1 MRCPSCAYENLADS
15 RFCAQCGV
23 PLGRSPARVP
33 DLRAYTPRHLAEKI
47 LSHRSALHGERKQVT
62 VFFADV
68 KGSMDLAEQVDP
80 EAWHRIM
87 DRFFGI
93 LAEGVHRFEG
103 TVNQFTGDG
112 VMALFGAPIAH
123 EDHAQRACHA
133 ALHLC
138 EALGRYGRDLRRTEG
153 LNFTVRMG
161 INSGEV
167 VVGSIGDDLRMDY
180 TAQGHTVGLA
190 QRMERLAEPGKVYLT
205 EHTAALVA
213 GYFNL
218 EDLGSFTLKGV
229 RDPLRVYELRGVG
242 PLRTRLDVARRRGF
256 SRFVG
261 REEEA
266 ATLEAALARA
276 IAGDGGVV
284 AVLGEPGVGKSRLC
298 YEFLQRCRVRG
309 IPVYEAHGVAHGKS
323 VPFLVVLELARSY
336 FGIRESDGD
345 QVARE
350 KIAGKLLLLDRE
362 LEEILPVLFE
372 FLGVPDPA
380 RPAPRMDPEARQRQ
394 LTAMAARLVPAR
406 SRREPAVFVVED
418 LHWVDGG
425 SESFIAAHV
434 DALPGTRTLLL
445 VNFRPEYHATWALHP
460 QSELLTLPP
469 LGPAATAELL
479 RDLLGGDPSLAGLA
493 DLLHERTR
501 GNPFFIEE
509 VVQALIE
516 AGNLVGTR
524 GAYRLAEPLETI
536 ATPASVQA
544 VLASRVDRLP
554 EREKGVLVT
563 AAVIGKRF
571 SETVLR
577 RIVELAEDELADA
590 LHAHTQAEFVYSE
603 TLHAEPEYAFKH
615 PLTQEVAY
623 HAQLAERRAR
633 VHGAVARAVAEL
645 YADKLDERAALLA
658 HHWDGAGEPLEAA
671 RWSRRA
677 AEWVRAS
684 NLGEAL
690 RHWQNLRAFLA
701 RVPESGER
709 TRLAIE
715 GCVQLLE
722 LGWRFGIS
730 AEDSATLFAEG
741 EALARGSGDLGAL
754 ARLVNAYGVLRSHF
768 GSAEDFVEA
777 AREAT
782 RLAEQTDD
790 AGLGLATGTRLVI
803 ALIAAG
809 DLRQALALSEQ
820 ELARPPA
827 TLKLGSDILGYS
839 PFLRLINLHGKLL
852 IDLGRLDE
860 GAVELERVDRLA
872 REEGDVETLGITHG
886 ESVVLARV
894 RGDAEAA
901 LSHARET
908 LRIAERLGSPFFR
921 AGAYLAFGQAHILGA
936 EWTAA
941 REALERGLAI
951 ARTGG
956 AYVEAEPL
964 ALAWLAAA
972 HLGVN
977 RTAEARAAAEEAL
990 EVARR
995 RRTKPAECIAY
1006 IGWARVLL
1014 RTEGVRSRAAIEAA
1028 LDRALALVEETGAM
1042 NNEPFIRVQRA
1053 RLAAIADDREGWRR
1067 ELEAARRLFS
1077 EMGAVPR
1084 AERLARELEF
1094 GTQVW

>member
-1 MRCPSCAYENLADS
+1 MRCPSCTYENLADS

-23 PLGRSPARVP
+23 PLGRDPARVP
-33 DLRAYTPRHLAEKI
+33 DPRAYTPRHLAEKI

-62 VFFADV
+62 VLFADV

-80 EAWHRIM
+80 ETWHRIL

-112 VMALFGAPIAH
+112 IMALFGAPIAH

-133 ALHLC
+133 ALHLS
-138 EALGRYGRDLRRTEG
+138 EALGRYGRELRRTEG
-153 LNFTVRMG
+153 LNFTVRIG
-161 INSGEV
+161 LNSGEV
-167 VVGSIGDDLRMDY
+167 VVGTIGDDLRMDY

-242 PLRTRLDVARRRGF
+242 PLRTRLEVARRRGF

-266 ATLEAALARA
+266 AALEAALGRA
-276 IAGDGGVV
+276 LEGHGGVV

-323 VPFLVVLELARSY
+323 VPFLVVLELARAY
-336 FGIRESDGD
+336 FGITEADGD
-345 QVARE
+345 QAARE

-362 LEEILPVLFE
+362 FEDTLPLLFD
-372 FLGVPDPA
+372 FLGVPDAA
-380 RPAPRMDPEARQRQ
+380 RPAPRMDPDARQRE
-394 LTAMAARLVPAR
+394 LFAMAARLVPAR

-418 LHWVDGG
+418 LHWIDGG
-425 SESFIAAHV
+425 SESFVAAHV
-434 DALPGTRTLLL
+434 DAVPGTRTLLL
-445 VNFRPEYHATWALHP
+445 VNFRPEYHATWMQRPHSR
-460 QSELLTLPP
+460 QLTLAP

-479 RDLLGGDPSLAGLA
+479 HDLLGRDPSLTGLA
-493 DLLHERTR
+493 ELMHERTR

-509 VVQALIE
+509 LVQALIE
-516 AGNLVGTR
+516 AGNLAGTR
-524 GAYRLAEPLETI
+524 SAYRLARPLEAVTI
-536 ATPASVQA
+536 PASVQA
-544 VLASRVDRLP
+544 VLASRIDRLA
-554 EREKGVLVT
+554 EREKAVLET

-571 SETVLR
+571 PETVLR
-577 RIVELAEDELADA
+577 RVVDVEERELADA
-590 LHAHTQAEFVYSE
+590 LHALTQAEFVYSE
-603 TLHAEPEYAFKH
+603 TTHAEPEYAFKH

-645 YADKLDERAALLA
+645 YPDKLDERAALLA
-658 HHWDGAGEPLEAA
+658 HHWEGAGEPLEAA

-701 RVPESGER
+701 RVPPSPER
-709 TRLAIE
+709 AQLAIE
-715 GCVQLLE
+715 GCIQLLE

-730 AEDSATLFAEG
+730 AEEAAALFAEG
-741 EALARGSGDLGAL
+741 ESLARGSGDLGAL
-754 ARLVNAYGVLRSHF
+754 AMLVNAYGVLRSHF

-782 RLAEQTDD
+782 RLAERTDD
-790 AGLGLATGTRLVI
+790 AGLALATGTRLVI
-803 ALIAAG
+803 ALIASG

-820 ELARPPA
+820 ALAHPPA
-827 TLKLGSDILGYS
+827 NLKLGTAILGYS

-860 GAVELERVDRLA
+860 GAAELERVDRLA
-872 REEGDVETLGITHG
+872 RAEGDVETLGITHG
-886 ESVVLARV
+886 ERVVLARV

-901 LSHARET
+901 LTHARET

-941 REALERGLAI
+941 REALDKGLAI
-951 ARTGG
+951 ARAGG

-977 RTAEARAAAEEAL
+977 DTTRARAAAEEAL
-990 EVARR
+990 AVAQR
-995 RRTKPAECIAY
+995 RRTRPAECIAY
-1006 IGWARVLL
+1006 IGWARVLI
-1014 RTEGVRSRAAIEAA
+1014 RTDGVRSRAAIEAS
-1028 LDRALALVEETGAM
+1028 LERALAFVEETGAK

-1053 RLAAIADDREGWRR
+1053 RLAALAGDGAGWRR
-1067 ELEAARRLFS
+1067 ELETAHRLFRT
-1077 EMGAVPR
+1077 MGAVPR
-1084 AERLARELEF
+1084 AERLARELALATRA
-1094 GTQVW
+1094 G